1 MIKTKKS
8 FSILNFGLGA
18 ILIIFWACSDKKS
31 QVLIT
36 ESFENLIQDTLIL
49 SKDLN
54 TAAISPSLAYFE
66 TDSGRFLLD
75 FRKLHLVGYR
85 YPEGNKGFE
94 KFYQREGPD
103 GLGDTDY
110 KRALTKDGIFVIDA
124 DRKIHQ
130 ANFEGKVI
138 QSWNLPST
146 PTDRLYSNYTVFP
159 NNPITYYENEIIIPD
174 VPYVMNEKLIG
185 YEDWLVRLNLNSEEW
200 EYISFEYPEK
210 LREFYED
217 PNLGPYSHYYNSK
230 SNQAII
236 SFPVVDSLMILEN
249 NQTRWIDASP
259 QESLI
264 FKKGKTVPSGEY
276 TIFQPDHSS
285 ARYTWITFDPFQKVY
300 LRQVITGLKENESN
314 SNQSYIS
321 RIIVLDEDFKKLGE
335 IENLPNTYQGFP
347 TPDGYYFYLGS
358 GEVEEKVKFAR
369 VNFSSFL
376 KP

>member
-1 MIKTKKS
+1 LIKTKNYS
-8 FSILNFGLGA
+8 SLLSLGLSA
-18 ILIIFWACSDKKS
+18 ILIIFSACSDKKS
-31 QVLIT
+31 ETLIT
-36 ESFENLIQDTLIL
+36 EDFRNLLVDTLVL

-54 TAAISPSLAYFE
+54 TAAISPSLSYFE
-66 TDSGRFLLD
+66 TDSGAFLLD
-75 FRKLHLVGYR
+75 FRKLHLVGYQ

-110 KRALTKDGIFVIDA
+110 KHVLTRDGIFVVDA

-130 ANFEGKVI
+130 ADFQGKVL
-138 QSWNLPST
+138 QSWNLPPT
-146 PTDRLYSNYTVFP
+146 PANRRYSNYTVIP
-159 NNPITYYENEIIIPD
+159 NNPITHLENKLIIPD
-174 VPYVMNEKLIG
+174 VPYVMNENLMDYK
-185 YEDWLVRLNLNSEEW
+185 DWLVSLDLVSGDW
-200 EYISFEYPEK
+200 KYISFPYPEK
-210 LREFYED
+210 MREFYED

-236 SFPVVDSLMILEN
+236 SFPVVDSLMILDN

-300 LRQVITGLKENESN
+300 LRHVITGLKENEDTST
-314 SNQSYIS
+314 QFHIS
-321 RIIVLDEDFKKLGE
+321 KMVVLDEDFNKLGE
-335 IENLPNTYQGFP
+335 IENLPNTYQGFA
-347 TPDGYYFYLGS
+347 TPDGYYYYLGF
-358 GEVEEKVKFAR
+358 GEVEEKVMFGR
-369 VNFSSFL
+369 LDFSSFV